1 MRVLVLGACGV
12 IGSALVSQLTSGGH
26 DVVEW
31 DLQISSEHDLSC
43 EDTLPLLRSRIEE
56 SDFVFFLAYDV
67 GGSKFLSRPTLEF
80 MNRNSRIMMNTF
92 PLLASKRFIFASSTM
107 SNMDIA
113 YGALKMVGEH
123 YTRVTGGVVAR
134 FWNVYGFQK
143 FGEKSYALTDFMHS
157 FITTGKVRLL
167 SNGCEKRQFLHSR
180 DCAKCLEVMML
191 HYDDMKPIVD
201 VTSFKW
207 TTIFDAA
214 KLICSDVTRG
224 DKLGDSHS
232 FNNEPDSFILKFWKP
247 SIALEEGIEE
257 VLNEM
262 QADSDKRRRKDLPAR
277 RQPNAINAF
286 CTSSSRQIRKVKAP
300 SRIDLAGG
308 WTDVPVVAHKLGGE
322 VVAFALT
329 LHAHA
334 EFAQDAYG
342 NLQGL
347 YRSTTPIGSG
357 LGTTGAVNVA
367 LMGAIDGLRS
377 TKEQIAERAFCFE
390 TLAGNYGGRQDQYM
404 AALGGFRHLKFDGE
418 MVTHQQI
425 HVSAVFGQWF
435 KNNLLLF
442 DSKIAHSSGDI
453 HREIWAKF
461 EAEDIHVVQGMHVLK
476 KAAQRM
482 ASALHAEDERSVVD
496 SMSMVCVGVDLIDI
510 RLHEPFKALL
520 EPLVQSGDVR
530 SWKAAGAGAGGCVI
544 VLVNQNS
551 LKSVET
557 KLQSSGWKKILWD
570 FDEDGLV
577 ATEKS
582 LLSDS
587 FR

>member
-12 IGSALVSQLTSGGH
+12 IGSALVNQLTASGH

-31 DLQISSEHDLSC
+31 DSQISPDHDLSC
-43 EDTLPLLRSRIEE
+43 ENTLPLLRSRIEE
-56 SDFVFFLAYDV
+56 SDFVFFLAYEV
-67 GGSKFLSRPTLEF
+67 GGSKFLSTPTLEF
-80 MNRNSRIMMNTF
+80 MNRNSRIMTNTF
-92 PLLASKRFIFASSTM
+92 PLLARKRFIFASSTM
-107 SNMDIA
+107 SNMNIA

-123 YTRVTGGVVAR
+123 YTRIIGGIVAR

-157 FITTGKVRLL
+157 FITTGNVRLL

-201 VTSFKW
+201 VSSFKW

-232 FNNEPDSFILKFWKP
+232 FNNEPDGFILKFWNPTIPLK
-247 SIALEEGIEE
+247 EGIEE
-257 VLNEM
+257 VLNQM
-262 QADSDKRRRKDLPAR
+262 QADGDTPRREDLPAR
-277 RQPNAINAF
+277 RQPNAVNIF

-334 EFAQDAYG
+334 EFSQDACG

-347 YRSTTPIGSG
+347 YRSTTPVGSG

-367 LMGAIDGLRS
+367 LMGAIDGLKS
-377 TKEQIAERAFCFE
+377 TKQQIAERAFYFE
-390 TLAGNYGGRQDQYM
+390 TLAGNHGGRQDQYM
-404 AALGGFRHLKFDGE
+404 AALGGFRHLKFDGDT
-418 MVTHQQI
+418 VIQKRI
-425 HVSAVFGQWF
+425 HVSLVIRQWF
-435 KNNLLLF
+435 KENLLLF

-453 HREIWAKF
+453 HRDIWAKF
-461 EAEDIHVVQGMHVLK
+461 EAEDIDVHQGMHLLK
-476 KAAQRM
+476 SAAKRM
-482 ASALHAEDERSVVD
+482 ASALHAGDECSVVD
-496 SMSMVCVGVDLIDI
+496 AMSMVCVGVDLIDI

-520 EPLVQSGDVR
+520 DPLVQSGDVR
-530 SWKAAGAGAGGCVI
+530 SWKATGAGAGGCVI

-551 LKSVET
+551 LKIVET
-557 KLQSSGWKKILWD
+557 KLQGDGWHRILWD

-577 ATEKS
+577 AA
-582 LLSDS
+582 
-587 FR
+587 